1 MTYVLQ
7 KKEGKKLNMLK
18 IGEFASLSSISI
30 HMLRNYD
37 KIGLLIPQHVDD
49 VNGYRYY
56 DKEQLLRANQIIAL
70 KVMGFGLDEIKEILF
85 MQQSEVD
92 AFLQVKL
99 QEKYRELEK
108 VKDQIRQIEVVI
120 NTDKK
125 LEDYALSIVRKI
137 IAPMWVASFRGNIR
151 AYPEEGVLWGQL
163 DKACKDNG
171 IKIHT
176 ESPAMAIYHSI
187 DETNGMMDVEVQ
199 FTLDK
204 EYKREETRFAS
215 YSRKSNDKLAIFQ
228 IPEREVASVVFKGC
242 YSQIGSINT
251 VVAEWLEKN
260 CLEING
266 QTFSIYHSSPGNC
279 SDDKAF
285 VTELCF
291 PIEEK

>member
-1 MTYVLQ
+1 MLVLG
-7 KKEGKKLNMLK
+7 EGENMLK

-37 KIGLLIPQHVDD
+37 KIGLLIPQHVDNL
-49 VNGYRYY
+49 NGYRYY
-56 DKEQLLRANQIIAL
+56 DKEQLLQANQIIAL
-70 KVMGFGLDEIKEILF
+70 KVMGFGLDEIKEILS
-85 MQQSEVD
+85 MQQTEVD

-99 QEKYRELEK
+99 QDKYRELEK
-108 VKDQIRQIEVVI
+108 IREQIRQIQIVM

-125 LEDYALSIVRKI
+125 SEDYALSIVRKI
-137 IAPMWVASFRGNIR
+137 IAPMWVVSFRGNIR

-176 ESPAMAIYHSI
+176 ESPAMAIYHGV
-187 DETNGMMDVEVQ
+187 EENNGMMDVEVQ
-199 FTLDK
+199 FPVDK
-204 EYKREETRFAS
+204 EYR
-215 YSRKSNDKLAIFQ
+215 SNGKPAIFQ
-228 IPEREVASVVFKGC
+228 IPEREVASVVFKGS

-260 CLEING
+260 QLEING

-291 PIEEK
+291 PIEEKNEI